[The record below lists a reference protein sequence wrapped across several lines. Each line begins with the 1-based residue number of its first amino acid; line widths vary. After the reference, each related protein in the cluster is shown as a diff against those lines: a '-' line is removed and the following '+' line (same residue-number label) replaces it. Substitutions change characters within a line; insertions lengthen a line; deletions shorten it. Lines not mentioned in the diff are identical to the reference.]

1 MCNNPRTIVRKDARF
16 ERPSDMRL
24 KRYFPELSKYSVS
37 SFEVPCGKCIECLK
51 KRQNDLALRAMLE
64 ASKRGSM
71 AFVTLTYDEEN
82 LPLSIRLQRIDVE
95 TGEFEEGEAS
105 PLVRVDNKKVFDD
118 AAQFVSVCRA
128 GLAGLPLGRS
138 PRYFY
143 IDAPFFDVDD
153 SSIKYRYCV
162 TPSLHRRDVRLWL
175 KRCRVRYQRAYGVPC
190 PEFSY
195 VVVGEY
201 GPNTCRPHYHI
212 AFFGLDRKI
221 IPFFTSLWEY
231 GFTNVK
237 FVNAVN
243 EDGTN
248 GFEIASRYIG
258 KYMTKGRF
266 ECDSVKCGA
275 SEKPRLC
282 ASRKLG
288 YFLTPSLESYFR
300 CYDLVGKYDIMTLRK
315 EDGSL
320 LSRSDLE
327 RLSVEVPKRSFVQF
341 GDCKY
346 AIPSVIKKQ
355 IWYVKEVNSSGKVV
369 YVASSVRAALL
380 ALQRGKSMVI
390 RYEKSAASGIDS
402 LAEEVSSSAEFV
414 FFQEGVFYD
423 SEEIAEASLLRFYR
437 SSIF

>member
-1 MCNNPRTIVRKDARF
+1 MCNSPVTINRKDERF
-16 ERPSDMRL
+16 GRPSDLRL
-24 KRYFPELSKYSVS
+24 RRLYPDLARYSRSEI
-37 SFEVPCGKCIECLK
+37 EVPCGKCIECLK
-51 KRQNDLALRAMLE
+51 KRQNDLALRAMQE

-71 AFVTLTYDEEN
+71 AFVTLTYNEEN

-95 TGEFEEGEAS
+95 TGELDESEAS
-105 PLVRVDNKKVFDD
+105 PLVRVDSKNVSEDVLRFI
-118 AAQFVSVCRA
+118 SVCRA

-143 IDAPFFDVDD
+143 IDAPFYDIDE
-153 SSIKYRYCV
+153 SSVRYRYCV

-175 KRCRVRYQRAYGVPC
+175 KRCRVKYQREYGVPC

-221 IPFFTSLWEY
+221 ITFFTSLWEY

-248 GFEIASRYIG
+248 GFELASRYIG

-275 SEKPRLC
+275 SQKPRLC
-282 ASRKLG
+282 ASKRLG
-288 YFLTPSLESYFR
+288 YFLTPSLVSYFR

-315 EDGSL
+315 DDGTI

-341 GDCKY
+341 GNCKY

-355 IWYVKEVNSSGKVV
+355 IWYVKEVNSSGQVV
-369 YVASSVRAALL
+369 YVASSVRSALS
-380 ALQRGKSMVI
+380 ALI
-390 RYEKSAASGIDS
+390 RSQSLDYGNRQSLQDRIDS
-402 LAEEVSSSAEFV
+402 FAESLPSSSEFV
-414 FFQEGVFYD
+414 FMSQDIGVNTEF
-423 SEEIAEASLLRFYR
+423 IAEASLLRFYQK
-437 SSIF
+437 SIF